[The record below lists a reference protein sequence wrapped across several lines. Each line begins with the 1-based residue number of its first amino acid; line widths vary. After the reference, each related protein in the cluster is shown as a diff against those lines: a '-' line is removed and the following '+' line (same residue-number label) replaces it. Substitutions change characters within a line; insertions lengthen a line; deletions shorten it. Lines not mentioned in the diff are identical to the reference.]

1 VVDPNTNTSIMFYYY
16 IKHVPKSGMVR
27 GDYRKRK
34 RRKE

>member
-1 VVDPNTNTSIMFYYY
+1 MFYYY

-34 RRKE
+34 RRKEW